1 MDLVDVPAST
11 QQLDQHEHLD
21 VPHRLIGA
29 RRPLEPGQVVV
40 LRDLDGRH
48 RWAAVD
54 RLRFTETETIYE
66 IQLGH
71 PMPVERAV
79 EVGAYDDRP
88 RTRPFLRGSD
98 IGRMLEGLRDQRERA
113 STEALRRRA
122 HLRPA

>member
-1 MDLVDVPAST
+1 M
-11 QQLDQHEHLD
+11 
-21 VPHRLIGA
+21 
-29 RRPLEPGQVVV
+29 V
-40 LRDLDGRH
+40 LRDLDGHH

-54 RLRFTETETIYE
+54 GLRFTDTETIYE

-98 IGRMLEGLRDQRERA
+98 VGRMLEGLREQQERA
-113 STEALRRRA
+113 RADVLRRRA

>member
-11 QQLDQHEHLD
+11 QQLDLHQHLD

-40 LRDLDGRH
+40 VRDLDGHH

-54 RLRFTETETIYE
+54 GLRFTETETIYE

-79 EVGAYDDRP
+79 EVGAYEDRP
-88 RTRPFLRGSD
+88 RTRPFLRNSD
-98 IGRMLEGLRDQRERA
+98 VVRMLEGLREQQQRA
-113 STEALRRRA
+113 HQDTLRRRS